1 MGYNFIL
8 SESEKREILN
18 KHNSYKNFLNEN
30 AVAPSIMDIQLK
42 LIKLGFAELLG
53 PAKADGKFGKFTCN
67 AILSALLLLK
77 QKKADGLSGNTTNN
91 MENMPTIIRDCIS
104 PTANSESFDS
114 FGTSFIMQTNGTVS
128 PENRQ
133 LLFSSGLS
141 QSKNGKMIQ
150 LPPFCKI
157 DIVDTDCTSKMR
169 QQDLS
174 NVGGGSSVSLEGN
187 IKLIN
192 IGEIKSTIKTGHS
205 INIEVGGTVF
215 CTATMK
221 KSGNMENM
229 PKIKSGNDG
238 TPKEGDGKIPGKIY
252 PMGNEG
258 GNAGNETG
266 NTGINV
272 TGTD

>member
-18 KHNSYKNFLNEN
+18 KHNSYKNFLNEQ

-42 LIKLGFAELLG
+42 LIKLGFENLLG
-53 PAKADGKFGKFTCN
+53 PTKADGKFGKFTCN
-67 AILSALLLLK
+67 AILSALTLLK
-77 QKKADGLSGNTTNN
+77 QKQGTGSGN
-91 MENMPTIIRDCIS
+91 MENMPTIIRDCIL
-104 PTANSESFDS
+104 PTDNSISLDS
-114 FGTSFIMQTNGTVS
+114 FGTSFILQTNGTVS

-133 LLFSSGLS
+133 LLFSPGQT
-141 QSKNGKMIQ
+141 QSKNGQMIQ

-174 NVGGGSSVSLEGN
+174 NVGAGASVSLEGN

-205 INIEVGGTVF
+205 INIEVGGSVF

-229 PKIKSGNDG
+229 PKIKSGNEEI
-238 TPKEGDGKIPGKIY
+238 PKGDGRIPGKIY
-252 PMGNEG
+252 PMGDEKG
-258 GNAGNETG
+258 DAG
-266 NTGINV
+266 IDV
-272 TGTD
+272 TGP

>member
-18 KHNSYKNFLNEN
+18 KHNSYKNFLNEQ
-30 AVAPSIMDIQLK
+30 VVTPSIMDIQLK

-53 PAKADGKFGKFTCN
+53 PTKADGKFGKYTCG
-67 AILSALLLLK
+67 AILSALTSLK
-77 QKKADGLSGNTTNN
+77 QKRGVVTGGNTNNN

-104 PTANSESFDS
+104 PTDTSVSLDT
-114 FGTSFIMQTNGTVS
+114 FGTSFILKTNGTVS

-133 LLFSSGLS
+133 LLFLPGQTQL
-141 QSKNGKMIQ
+141 KNGQ
-150 LPPFCKI
+150 RTLLSPFCKI

-169 QQDLS
+169 QEDPS
-174 NVGGGSSVSLEGN
+174 NVGGGTSVSLEGN

-192 IGEIKSTIKTGHS
+192 LGEIKSTIKTGHS
-205 INIEVGGTVF
+205 INIEVGGSVF

-238 TPKEGDGKIPGKIY
+238 TPKEGDGRIPGKIY
-252 PMGNEG
+252 PMGNDG
-258 GNAGNETG
+258 LD
-266 NTGINV
+266 V
-272 TGTD
+272 S

>member
-53 PAKADGKFGKFTCN
+53 PTKADGKFGKFTCN
-67 AILSALLLLK
+67 AILSALTSLK
-77 QKKADGLSGNTTNN
+77 QKQGSNTTNN

-104 PTANSESFDS
+104 PTDNFVSLDS
-114 FGTSFIMQTNGTVS
+114 FGTSFILQTNGTVS

-133 LLFSSGLS
+133 LLFSPNQT

-157 DIVDTDCTSKMR
+157 DIVDTDCTSKMS

-174 NVGGGSSVSLEGN
+174 NVGAGSSVKLEGN
-187 IKLIN
+187 IKLTN

-205 INIEVGGTVF
+205 INIEVGGSVF

-252 PMGNEG
+252 PMGDEG
-258 GNAGNETG
+258 LDVA
-266 NTGINV
+266 
-272 TGTD
+272 

>member
-1 MGYNFIL
+1 MGYKFIL

-30 AVAPSIMDIQLK
+30 AAAPSIMDIQLK
-42 LIKLGFAELLG
+42 LIKLGFENLLG
-53 PAKADGKFGKFTCN
+53 PTKADGKFGKFTCN

-77 QKKADGLSGNTTNN
+77 QKQGSNTTNN

-104 PTANSESFDS
+104 PTSNSVSLDS
-114 FGTSFIMQTNGTVS
+114 FGNSFILQTNGTVS

-133 LLFSSGLS
+133 LLFSPGQPQL
-141 QSKNGKMIQ
+141 KNGKMIQ

-157 DIVDTDCTSKMR
+157 DIVDTDCTSKMKQR
-169 QQDLS
+169 DLS
-174 NVGGGSSVSLEGN
+174 NVGAGSSVSLEGN
-187 IKLIN
+187 IELIN

-205 INIEVGGTVF
+205 INIKVGGTVF

-221 KSGNMENM
+221 KSGNVET
-229 PKIKSGNDG
+229 PKNE

-252 PMGNEG
+252 PMGND
-258 GNAGNETG
+258 AGDLD
-266 NTGINV
+266 V
-272 TGTD
+272 T